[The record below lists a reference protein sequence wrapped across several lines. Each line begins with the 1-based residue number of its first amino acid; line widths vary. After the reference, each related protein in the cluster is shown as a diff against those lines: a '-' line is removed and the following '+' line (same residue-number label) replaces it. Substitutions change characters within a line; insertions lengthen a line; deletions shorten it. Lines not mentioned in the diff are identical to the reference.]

1 MEQVSHH
8 YSVSVLTIESVFLRL
23 AESYV
28 ECFNLG
34 KIPSVKLNYTS
45 VCEGET
51 QLALQE
57 AIQFYKSSMEEFFL
71 TVDKT
76 PIEQDLLN
84 EVHDELLGTTIELF
98 GQKSKGES
106 SSVNNITFLL
116 LVQIC
121 YIHLT
126 VKIF

>member
-8 YSVSVLTIESVFLRL
+8 YSVSVLTIESVFLKL